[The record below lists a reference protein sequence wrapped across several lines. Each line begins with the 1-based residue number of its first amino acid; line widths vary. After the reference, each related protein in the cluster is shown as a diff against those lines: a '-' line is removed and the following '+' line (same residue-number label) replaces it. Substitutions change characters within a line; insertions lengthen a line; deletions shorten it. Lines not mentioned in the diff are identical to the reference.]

1 MFSLPATPNTATSP
15 SMSSTTTTTTTSSI
29 PAPVVSAEKTHG
41 IAIDEPSVA
50 HQAILFILDV
60 LIRNN
65 QAMPIVKLYDS
76 FVDRTFTPQ
85 MLRAVGGNEQGLQQF
100 LLRYP
105 SLFTV
110 NNDTVSANSATPVR
124 TINSSKTH
132 HNKTKSTVS
141 SASTSEASE
150 TAGGSEVM
158 TTSSTNNN
166 ETVWDAK
173 TMREIEQ
180 EAINFFKKQLTKREE
195 EWLPIVSVAGHAS
208 QASAD
213 VRKYVGPQNEF
224 KIFLSRYP
232 NIFVIRDEF
241 CGLKGRADL
250 PGVPFPPPSPPPKR
264 RVTLLNNTVM
274 NSNGNNLMLT
284 RSTSF
289 KSGTR
294 PTIGNINIGLN
305 NGSMPSTPTS
315 NMNSSI
321 LLSSSSSSTPRNS
334 TPRLTPNEVKAVH
347 YVMRLLHK
355 NGRVLLQNI
364 PGLIARAP
372 DHLAQ
377 LIGFT
382 RDDLIT
388 FFKRHNAIFQLHTD
402 GTVTVKTDAVRTL
415 LNKNDNLQTSPS
427 SQAQQQQQQQLSA
440 TSIAASGV
448 IIRIFPKYGIL
459 NMDNNEQVFFD
470 IQSCHFETFN
480 DLTCVLNPGDSMNF
494 TAILGPKEGSTK
506 WKSLKTW
513 PRQNNRP
520 AHLMTPISSTNTNS
534 SLPNI
539 VHSASTNNLSSI
551 ASGNGGYISP
561 PSFDHY
567 STNQQHQNS
576 QLSNGYASMD
586 QDLYAYQMGNDIN
599 GGLDESID
607 NNHNTNSG
615 GGQSP
620 PMTLINS
627 TGSNRH
633 SRLGLPPLDEEQ
645 CPLPQMAG
653 GLDAEVLRRNL
664 QQVVQRTNAISLR
677 EQADETGRYISQG
690 CQTTSTGEILATNIH
705 IE

>member
-1 MFSLPATPNTATSP
+1 MELQ
-15 SMSSTTTTTTTSSI
+15 SMSRRQ
-29 PAPVVSAEKTHG
+29 
-41 IAIDEPSVA
+41 VA

-76 FVDRTFTPQ
+76 FADRTFTPQ

-124 TINSSKTH
+124 TINSSKSH
-132 HNKTKSTVS
+132 HSKTKSSVL
-141 SASTSEASE
+141 SASTNEANESAPG
-150 TAGGSEVM
+150 TDIM
-158 TTSSTNNN
+158 TLSTSNNN

-180 EAINFFKKQLTKREE
+180 EAINFFKKQLSKREE

-232 NIFVIRDEF
+232 NIFVVREEF
-241 CGLKGRADL
+241 CGLKGKADL
-250 PGVPFPPPSPPPKR
+250 SGVPFPPPSPPPKR
-264 RVTLLNNTVM
+264 RVALLNNNIINT
-274 NSNGNNLMLT
+274 NGTNLMLT

-289 KSGTR
+289 KTNIR
-294 PTIGNINIGLN
+294 PIIGGLN

-315 NMNSSI
+315 NINPSMLISTSS
-321 LLSSSSSSTPRNS
+321 SVSSSSTPIRNS
-334 TPRLTPNEVKAVH
+334 SQRLTPNEVKAVH
-347 YVMRLLHK
+347 YVMRLLYK
-355 NGRVLLQNI
+355 NGHVLLQNV

-382 RDDLIT
+382 REDLIV
-388 FFKRHNAIFQLHTD
+388 FFKRHNAIFQLHID
-402 GTVTVKTDAVRTL
+402 GTVSVKTDAVRAL
-415 LNKNDNLQTSPS
+415 LNKNDSTQISPS
-427 SQAQQQQQQQLSA
+427 SIQLASSQQT
-440 TSIAASGV
+440 TSITASGV
-448 IIRIFPKYGIL
+448 VIRIFPKYGIL

-480 DLTCVLNPGDSMNF
+480 DLTCVLNSGDSMNF
-494 TAILGPKEGSTK
+494 NAILGPKEGSTK

-520 AHLMTPISSTNTNS
+520 AQLITSTNSNS
-534 SLPNI
+534 PLSHM
-539 VHSASTNNLSSI
+539 VHSISANNLSSI

-561 PSFDHY
+561 PSYEHY
-567 STNQQHQNS
+567 TTIHQHQNS
-576 QLSNGYASMD
+576 IPSNGYAPID
-586 QDLYAYQMGNDIN
+586 QDLNAYQMSMDSN
-599 GGLDESID
+599 GGLDDSFD
-607 NNHNTNSG
+607 NNNIINEN
-615 GGQSP
+615 QSP
-620 PMTLINS
+620 PISLTNS

-633 SRLGLPPLDEEQ
+633 SRLFLPPVDEEQ
-645 CPLPQMAG
+645 CPLPKMAG

-664 QQVVQRTNAISLR
+664 QQVARRKNAISLR
-677 EQADETGRYISQG
+677 EQADETGRYVSQG

>member
-1 MFSLPATPNTATSP
+1 MSSQSTTPNTIISP
-15 SMSSTTTTTTTSSI
+15 PFMTTTTMPISASV
-29 PAPVVSAEKTHG
+29 ASAEKTHG

-76 FVDRTFTPQ
+76 FADRTFTPQ

-110 NNDTVSANSATPVR
+110 NNETVSANSATPVR
-124 TINSSKTH
+124 TLNSSSKSH
-132 HNKTKSTVS
+132 HNRPKSAASPAS
-141 SASTSEASE
+141 SSEASE
-150 TAGGSEVM
+150 NDPTI
-158 TTSSTNNN
+158 TSMNNN
-166 ETVWDAK
+166 NTDTVWDAK

-180 EAINFFKKQLTKREE
+180 EAINFFKKQLSKREE

-224 KIFLSRYP
+224 KIFLLRYP
-232 NIFVIRDEF
+232 HIFIVRDDF
-241 CGLKGRADL
+241 CGLKGKADV
-250 PGVPFPPPSPPPKR
+250 PGIQFPPPSPPPKR
-264 RVTLLNNTVM
+264 RVTLTNPIG
-274 NSNGNNLMLT
+274 NSLMLT

-289 KSGTR
+289 KSNTR
-294 PTIGNINIGLN
+294 PMLSGN
-305 NGSMPSTPTS
+305 SMPSTPTS
-315 NMNSSI
+315 GTNSSL
-321 LLSSSSSSTPRNS
+321 LLSSTSTTR
-334 TPRLTPNEVKAVH
+334 TPTQRLTSNEVKAVH

-355 NGRVLLQNI
+355 NGRVLLQSV

-382 RDDLIT
+382 RDDLIS
-388 FFKRHNAIFQLHTD
+388 FFKRHNAVFQLHTD
-402 GTVTVKTDAVRTL
+402 GTVSVKSDAVRAL
-415 LNKNDNLQTSPS
+415 LNKNDINNNNTLQMSFSSTQLSPS
-427 SQAQQQQQQQLSA
+427 NTITAV
-440 TSIAASGV
+440 GV
-448 IIRIFPKYGIL
+448 VIRIFPKYGIL

-480 DLTCVLNPGDSMNF
+480 DLTCVLNNGDSMNF

-506 WKSLKTW
+506 WRSLKTW
-513 PRQNNRP
+513 ARQNTR
-520 AHLMTPISSTNTNS
+520 
-534 SLPNI
+534 PNI

-551 ASGNGGYISP
+551 VSANGGYISP
-561 PSFDHY
+561 PSFDNY
-567 STNQQHQNS
+567 ASS
-576 QLSNGYASMD
+576 SNGYAIID
-586 QDLYAYQMGNDIN
+586 QDLNAYQIGNDLN
-599 GGLDESID
+599 GSGFDETIE
-607 NNHNTNSG
+607 NHNG
-615 GGQSP
+615 EQLSP
-620 PMTLINS
+620 ISLVNS
-627 TGSNRH
+627 TTSNRH
-633 SRLGLPPLDEEQ
+633 SRLGLPTLDEEQ
-645 CPLPQMAG
+645 CPLPKMAG

-664 QQVVQRTNAISLR
+664 QQVIQRTNVISLR
-677 EQADETGRYISQG
+677 EQADDIGRYVSQG

>member
-1 MFSLPATPNTATSP
+1 MFSLSNNSSSTSP
-15 SMSSTTTTTTTSSI
+15 SSST
-29 PAPVVSAEKTHG
+29 APVASAEKTHG

-65 QAMPIVKLYDS
+65 QAMPLVKLYDS
-76 FVDRTFTPQ
+76 FADRTFTPQ

-124 TINSSKTH
+124 TINVSKSH
-132 HNKTKSTVS
+132 SNRVKSAGTSGGS
-141 SASTSEASE
+141 SASTIEANESN
-150 TAGGSEVM
+150 AGQESSSSSST
-158 TTSSTNNN
+158 TTSTTTKEPP
-166 ETVWDAK
+166 ETIWDAK

-224 KIFLSRYP
+224 KVFLSRYP
-232 NIFVIRDEF
+232 HIFIVRDEF
-241 CGLKGRADL
+241 CGLKGKADQ

-264 RVTLLNNTVM
+264 RGMPINGGNT
-274 NSNGNNLMLT
+274 STLMLT

-294 PTIGNINIGLN
+294 PMISNTTNS
-305 NGSMPSTPTS
+305 SMPSTPTS
-315 NMNSSI
+315 SNNTS
-321 LLSSSSSSTPRNS
+321 LSMASASRNS
-334 TPRLTPNEVKAVH
+334 TQQRLTPNEVKAVH

-355 NGRVLLQNI
+355 NGRVLLQNV

-382 RDDLIT
+382 RDDLIS

-402 GTVTVKTDAVRTL
+402 GTVSVKADAVRTL
-415 LNKNDNLQTSPS
+415 LNKNENLSSSPTQLIQPNPSLSLSSPS
-427 SQAQQQQQQQLSA
+427 APA
-440 TSIAASGV
+440 SITGSGIV
-448 IIRIFPKYGIL
+448 IRIFPKYGIL

-480 DLTCVLNPGDSMNF
+480 DLTCVLNPGDTLNF
-494 TAILGPKEGSTK
+494 NAILGPKEGSTK

-513 PRQNNRP
+513 PRQNPRP
-520 AHLMTPISSTNTNS
+520 AQLIPSTTSPISHV
-534 SLPNI
+534 
-539 VHSASTNNLSSI
+539 VHSSSANNLSAL
-551 ASGNGGYISP
+551 ASSNGAGYISP

-567 STNQQHQNS
+567 SHP
-576 QLSNGYASMD
+576 SNGYTPID
-586 QDLYAYQMGNDIN
+586 QDLHAYQMTSENN
-599 GGLDESID
+599 GAFDDGLDPLMG
-607 NNHNTNSG
+607 NG

-620 PMTLINS
+620 PMSSLNSSIN
-627 TGSNRH
+627 SNRH

-645 CPLPQMAG
+645 CPLPKMVG

-664 QQVVQRTNAISLR
+664 QKVAQRTNAISLK
-677 EQADETGRYISQG
+677 EHADDSGRLVSQG